1 MPGTLTKRIT
11 DRAVTNGPTGNGP
24 GGRKLQ
30 NGEIIPLTPEQSE
43 RLAALYAEFGG
54 GRLES
59 YARRKLMNRG
69 MRRSEAATLAEDI
82 VQETWVAVARETTK
96 PLMGPKPLSEDDRR
110 ILLFAQVKTQIH
122 QHLRRGMAGEG
133 PVDWSDPVICNW
145 LCPLVSNECVRTIL
159 PAYLD
164 RMVAA
169 LPARER
175 QALLL
180 RLEGMNMRLVAEHV
194 GCSYPTANRLV
205 ETALLLLQIDN
216 PELSGEPVAVETLP
230 RWERDE
236 LNRMSAAQQAA
247 LLRMDEVSRRA
258 LLLHVGQGLNITD
271 VSRKLGVPRYQVLP
285 VLGACAKSLRALNA
299 DDMTVAA

>member
-1 MPGTLTKRIT
+1 MPGTLTKQPTEQT
-11 DRAVTNGPTGNGP
+11 DVTGPTGNGP

-30 NGEIIPLTPEQSE
+30 NGEIVPLTPAQSE

-59 YARRKLMNRG
+59 YAQRKLMNRG
-69 MRRSEAATLAEDI
+69 MRRSEAAALAEDI

-96 PLMGPKPLSEDDRR
+96 PLMGPDPLSEDDRR
-110 ILLFAQVKTQIH
+110 IFLFAQVKTQIH
-122 QHLRRGMAGEG
+122 QHLRRGMSGEA
-133 PVDWSDPVICNW
+133 PVDWSDPVICNR
-145 LCPLVSNECVRTIL
+145 LCPLMPSGCVRTVL

-164 RMVAA
+164 TMVSA
-169 LPARER
+169 LPERER

-216 PELSGEPVAVETLP
+216 PELSGEPVAVDTLP
-230 RWERDE
+230 RWERQE
-236 LNRMSAAQQAA
+236 LARMSVAQQAA
-247 LLRMDEVSRRA
+247 LLRMDEISRRA

-271 VSRKLGVPRYQVLP
+271 VARQLGVPRYQVLP
-285 VLGACAKSLRALNA
+285 VLGACAKSLRALTTS
-299 DDMTVAA
+299 DMAVAA